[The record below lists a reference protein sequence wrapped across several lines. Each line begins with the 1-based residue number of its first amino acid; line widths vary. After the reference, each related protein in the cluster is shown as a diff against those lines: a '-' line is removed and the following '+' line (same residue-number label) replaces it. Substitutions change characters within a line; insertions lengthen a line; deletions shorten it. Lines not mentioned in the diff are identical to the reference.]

1 MKEPYPIN
9 IFEIKIN
16 TKILSIFIRDF
27 IIKHDYS
34 PYIIMN
40 KTTLNEMEKYYIDY
54 FSPIASIGGVIK
66 NYTKEEIVPTF
77 EGCKILIDNSLN
89 DGEVLLR

>member
-1 MKEPYPIN
+1 MKEPNPIN
-9 IFEIKIN
+9 VFEIKIN
-16 TKILSIFIRDF
+16 TKILSTSIQEFIAM
-27 IIKHDYS
+27 HDYS

-40 KTTLNEMEKYYIDY
+40 KATLNEIEKYYIDY
-54 FSPIASIGGVIK
+54 FASIGIIK
-66 NYTKEEIVPTF
+66 YDSIKPKEETIPKF

>member
-1 MKEPYPIN
+1 MQEPYSIN
-9 IFEIKIN
+9 VFEVKIN
-16 TKILSIFIRDF
+16 TKILSISIREF
-27 IIKHDYS
+27 IIIHDYS

-54 FSPIASIGGVIK
+54 FSSIGGIIK
-66 NYTKEEIVPTF
+66 YETKEETVPKF

>member
-1 MKEPYPIN
+1 MKESYPIN

-27 IIKHDYS
+27 IIKYDYS

-40 KTTLNEMEKYYIDY
+40 RTTLNEMERYYIDY
-54 FSPIASIGGVIK
+54 FTIDG
-66 NYTKEEIVPTF
+66 NTKKEILPKF

>member
-1 MKEPYPIN
+1 MQEPCPIN
-9 IFEIKIN
+9 VFEVKIN

-27 IIKHDYS
+27 IAIHDYS
-34 PYIIMN
+34 PYIVMN

-54 FSPIASIGGVIK
+54 FSSIGGIIK
-66 NYTKEEIVPTF
+66 YDTKEETIPKF

>member
-1 MKEPYPIN
+1 MQEPCSIN
-9 IFEIKIN
+9 VFEVTIN
-16 TKILSIFIRDF
+16 SKILFISIQKF
-27 IIKHDYS
+27 IIMHEYS

-40 KTTLNEMEKYYIDY
+40 KTTLNEMEKYYVDY
-54 FSPIASIGGVIK
+54 FSSIGGIIK
-66 NYTKEEIVPTF
+66 YDIKEETIPKF

>member
-9 IFEIKIN
+9 IFEVKININ
-16 TKILSIFIRDF
+16 TKILSIFIQEF
-27 IIKHDYS
+27 IIEHDYC

-40 KTTLNEMEKYYIDY
+40 ETTLKEMEKHY
-54 FSPIASIGGVIK
+54 FAAMDIFEYDNIK
-66 NYTKEEIVPTF
+66 YKIKTIPRF
-77 EGCKILIDNSLN
+77 EGCKILIDNGLN

>member
-16 TKILSIFIRDF
+16 TEILSIFIRDF

-40 KTTLNEMEKYYIDY
+40 ETTLNKMKNFYIDH
-54 FSPIASIGGVIK
+54 FSCIYRIIK
-66 NYTKEEIVPTF
+66 DDSTESKEKTISKF
-77 EGCKILIDNSLN
+77 EGCKILIDNDLN

>member
-1 MKEPYPIN
+1 MKEPCPIN
-9 IFEIKIN
+9 IFEVTIN
-16 TKILSIFIRDF
+16 SKILSISIQEF
-27 IIKHDYS
+27 IIIHDYS

-54 FSPIASIGGVIK
+54 FSSIGGIIK
-66 NYTKEEIVPTF
+66 YETKEKTIPKF

>member
-1 MKEPYPIN
+1 MKEPCPIN
-9 IFEIKIN
+9 IFEVTIN
-16 TKILSIFIRDF
+16 SKTLSISIQKF
-27 IIKHDYS
+27 IIMHDYS

-40 KTTLNEMEKYYIDY
+40 KITLNEMEKYYVDY
-54 FSPIASIGGVIK
+54 FSSIGGIIK
-66 NYTKEEIVPTF
+66 YDTKEETIPKF

>member
-16 TKILSIFIRDF
+16 TKMLSIFIQEF
-27 IIKHDYS
+27 IIKYNYF

-40 KTTLNEMEKYYIDY
+40 KTTLNEMEKYYMDY
-54 FSPIASIGGVIK
+54 FASIGGIITIK
-66 NYTKEEIVPTF
+66 SKEKTNSKF
-77 EGCKILIDNSLN
+77 EGCTILIDNSLN

>member
-1 MKEPYPIN
+1 MQEPCSIN
-9 IFEIKIN
+9 VFEVKIN
-16 TKILSIFIRDF
+16 TKILSISIREF
-27 IIKHDYS
+27 IIMHDYS

-54 FSPIASIGGVIK
+54 FSSIGGIIK
-66 NYTKEEIVPTF
+66 YETKEETVPKF

>member
-1 MKEPYPIN
+1 MKEPYPVN

-16 TKILSIFIRDF
+16 TKILSISIRDF
-27 IIKHDYS
+27 IIKHDYL

-54 FSPIASIGGVIK
+54 FISIGGIIK
-66 NYTKEEIVPTF
+66 YNTKEETVPQF

>member
-9 IFEIKIN
+9 IFEININ
-16 TKILSIFIRDF
+16 TKILSISIREF

-34 PYIIMN
+34 PYIIIN
-40 KTTLNEMEKYYIDY
+40 KTTLNEMEKYTINF
-54 FSPIASIGGVIK
+54 FSSIGGIIK
-66 NYTKEEIVPTF
+66 YDTKEETSPKF
-77 EGCKILIDNSLN
+77 EGCKILIDNDLN

>member
-16 TKILSIFIRDF
+16 TKLSALISDF
-27 IIKHDYS
+27 IVTFNYN

-40 KTTLNEMEKYYIDY
+40 ETTLNEMEKYYIDY
-54 FSPIASIGGVIK
+54 YGAIIK
-66 NYTKEEIVPTF
+66 YDNIEPKEKTIPKF
-77 EGCKILIDNSLN
+77 KGCTILIDNSLN